1 MKKSHSSSTLSVPD
15 FDKIFDYENAFYAT
29 ASIDRISKFATH
41 LELYNRIKELPGDV
55 IDCGVFK
62 GNSLFRFIKFRELLE
77 NSLNRKII
85 AFDTFG
91 DFPETNSKDDAPIR
105 KQFIDAAGDQS
116 RSKSEIITILKK
128 LGLYKNVELI
138 EGDIIETVPEYL
150 SNNPQGKLSLLNI
163 DVDLYEPTRSCLEGL
178 FPRLVRGGIVILD
191 DYGVF
196 PGANKAIDDYFNSSE
211 LRVQKL
217 SYSKICFIE
226 KS

>member
-1 MKKSHSSSTLSVPD
+1 MYCSYV
-15 FDKIFDYENAFYAT
+15 
-29 ASIDRISKFATH
+29 
-41 LELYNRIKELPGDV
+41 
-55 IDCGVFK
+55 
-62 GNSLFRFIKFRELLE
+62 
-77 NSLNRKII
+77 
-85 AFDTFG
+85 
-91 DFPETNSKDDAPIR
+91 
-105 KQFIDAAGDQS
+105 
-116 RSKSEIITILKK
+116 LKK